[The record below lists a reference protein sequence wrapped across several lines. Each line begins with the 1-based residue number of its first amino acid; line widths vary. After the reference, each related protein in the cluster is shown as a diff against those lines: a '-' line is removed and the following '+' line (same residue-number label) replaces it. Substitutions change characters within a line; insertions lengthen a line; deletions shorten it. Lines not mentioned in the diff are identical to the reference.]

1 MSSLPSWTI
10 PSGHLDKLLAP
21 CKGSQNSLGF
31 WIPCCE
37 FQIPG
42 TRFQIAYQWNLDS
55 RLQPLV
61 AFQITG
67 AVFRMSKSKI
77 RIPQAKK
84 SRILDSTTKSF
95 LGSGFPN
102 TRQSFQCTQQWSF
115 FFEVSC
121 PSALRRK
128 LHIKPHLYQNLFSTY
143 VFTKYCPATS
153 FPCRKIEL
161 KNHPYRQETVLE
173 FCVRFASIKLN
184 EVLHSSNKYQPLDM
198 YQYYVILCTTIH
210 GYFQMHKM
218 WTAKHA
224 QLWPSNYSLEML
236 SVAIKYCECPLVP
249 WNYCTSSV
257 VLRRRKLT
265 HRRDPRVENSDIWKP
280 ELENVKFHLGC
291 HYQSWGKP

>member
-1 MSSLPSWTI
+1 MSGLPSWTI

-102 TRQSFQCTQQWSF
+102 TGK
-115 FFEVSC
+115 VSNV
-121 PSALRRK
+121 PNSD
-128 LHIKPHLYQNLFSTY
+128 
-143 VFTKYCPATS
+143 
-153 FPCRKIEL
+153 
-161 KNHPYRQETVLE
+161 LE

-218 WTAKHA
+218 
-224 QLWPSNYSLEML
+224 
-236 SVAIKYCECPLVP
+236 
-249 WNYCTSSV
+249 
-257 VLRRRKLT
+257 
-265 HRRDPRVENSDIWKP
+265 
-280 ELENVKFHLGC
+280 
-291 HYQSWGKP
+291 

>member
-1 MSSLPSWTI
+1 MSGLPSWTI

-77 RIPQAKK
+77 RNPQAKK

-115 FFEVSC
+115 FLKFLVPQLWEENFT
-121 PSALRRK
+121 
-128 LHIKPHLYQNLFSTY
+128 QNLIYIKICFLLTFLLNT
-143 VFTKYCPATS
+143 VPATS

-184 EVLHSSNKYQPLDM
+184 EVLHSSNKYHPLDM

-249 WNYCTSSV
+249 WNYCTSSM

-280 ELENVKFHLGC
+280 ENVKFHLGC

>member
-1 MSSLPSWTI
+1 MSGLPSWTI

-77 RIPQAKK
+77 RITQAKK

-115 FFEVSC
+115 FFKFLVPQLWEENFTQNLIYIKICFLLTFLLNTALQQVFHVEKLNWKIVRTDRKQSWN
-121 PSALRRK
+121 SALDS
-128 LHIKPHLYQNLFSTY
+128 LVQN
-143 VFTKYCPATS
+143 
-153 FPCRKIEL
+153 
-161 KNHPYRQETVLE
+161 
-173 FCVRFASIKLN
+173 
-184 EVLHSSNKYQPLDM
+184 
-198 YQYYVILCTTIH
+198 
-210 GYFQMHKM
+210 
-218 WTAKHA
+218 
-224 QLWPSNYSLEML
+224 
-236 SVAIKYCECPLVP
+236 
-249 WNYCTSSV
+249 
-257 VLRRRKLT
+257 
-265 HRRDPRVENSDIWKP
+265 
-280 ELENVKFHLGC
+280 
-291 HYQSWGKP
+291 

>member
-1 MSSLPSWTI
+1 MSVLPSWTI
-10 PSGHLDKLLAP
+10 PSGHLDKRLAP

-61 AFQITG
+61 AFQIELYSG
-67 AVFRMSKSKI
+67 CQSPK
-77 RIPQAKK
+77 
-84 SRILDSTTKSF
+84 
-95 LGSGFPN
+95 SGFHKQKNPGFWILQLNLSWVPDSLTRGKVSNVPN
-102 TRQSFQCTQQWSF
+102 SD
-115 FFEVSC
+115 
-121 PSALRRK
+121 
-128 LHIKPHLYQNLFSTY
+128 
-143 VFTKYCPATS
+143 
-153 FPCRKIEL
+153 
-161 KNHPYRQETVLE
+161 LE

-236 SVAIKYCECPLVP
+236 SVAIKYCDCPLVP

-265 HRRDPRVENSDIWKP
+265 HHRDPRVETVTFGNPKMSNFTWDATINHGANHRCISTMIIPCFWASNIAWQACQRYLISP
-280 ELENVKFHLGC
+280 H
-291 HYQSWGKP
+291 